1 MRNIIRIF
9 IAVILLFLVEYY
21 FAKKV
26 SKAIKNVF
34 PKLSEKTKKAVLTVF
49 FVWINLYPLFLI
61 IDWSYAAISNSYVWV
76 PQNFFFDY
84 FLIYPFWT
92 GLFIV
97 VQSDLF
103 FLIIDIFRIF
113 LFPFWK
119 KYRLKIL
126 SYETK
131 AVIFITLFFLFYVPL
146 RMIHDEY
153 SVSIRIVEYKKKDLP
168 EALNNFKITFIS
180 DVQAD
185 RYTDKARL
193 TNYINK
199 VNSTHPDLVLMGG
212 DVITSTPNYINEA
225 AEYISKIKS
234 KYGIYSCVGDHD
246 NWAYHNDYSR
256 SLSEVET
263 ALKNRGIEMVDN
275 GKRYVGV
282 DSSKIEITFITNT
295 YVERIPINQLDS
307 LAQLKHKYALKI
319 FLAHQPREFLV
330 NAAVKY
336 NYDLYLAGHTHG
348 GQITFLFP
356 FKYLS
361 PTLIET
367 PYVRGDFH
375 FTKEDGEKLLL
386 VVTRGLGMS
395 LAPVRYNSTPEITV
409 IIIEKG

>member
-1 MRNIIRIF
+1 MRNIIWIF
-9 IAVILLFLVEYY
+9 IAAALLFLVEFY

-26 SKAIKNVF
+26 SKAVRNVF
-34 PKLSEKTKKAVLTVF
+34 PNFPAKKRKVVLAFF

-61 IDWSYAAISNSYVWV
+61 FDWSYAAISNTYVWV

-103 FLIIDIFRIF
+103 FLIIDIFRLI

-119 KYRLKIL
+119 KYKRKIL

-131 AVIFITLFFLFYVPL
+131 SIMFITIFFMFYVPL

-153 SVSIRIVEYKKKDLP
+153 AVSIRIVEYKKKDLP

-193 TNYINK
+193 TNYIDK

-246 NWAYHNDYSR
+246 NWAYHNNYLR
-256 SLSEVET
+256 SLNEVET
-263 ALKNRGIEMVDN
+263 ALKKQGIEMVDN
-275 GKRYVGV
+275 GKRYIDV

-295 YVERIPINQLDS
+295 YVERIPTEQLDS

-330 NAAVKY
+330 KAAKEH

-356 FKYLS
+356 FKNLS

-367 PYVRGDFH
+367 PYVRGDFP
-375 FTKEDGEKLLL
+375 FTKENGEKLLL

>member
-9 IAVILLFLVEYY
+9 IAVILLSLVEYY
-21 FAKKV
+21 FTKKL
-26 SKAIKNVF
+26 SKAIKIVF
-34 PKLSEKTKKAVLTVF
+34 PKFPDKNRKAVLTIF
-49 FVWINLYPLFLI
+49 LVWINLYPLFLI
-61 IDWSYAAISNSYVWV
+61 LDWSYAAISNTYVWV

-103 FLIIDIFRIF
+103 FLIIDVFRIL
-113 LFPFWK
+113 LFPLWNK
-119 KYRLKIL
+119 HKQKIL

-131 AVIFITLFFLFYVPL
+131 AVIFITILFLFYVPL
-146 RMIHDEY
+146 RILHDEY
-153 SVSIRIVEYKKKDLP
+153 TVSIRIVEYKKKDLP
-168 EALNNFKITFIS
+168 DALNNFRLTFIS

-185 RYTDKARL
+185 RYTDKERL

-225 AEYISKIKS
+225 AKYISKIKS

-256 SLSEVET
+256 SLNEVET
-263 ALKNRGIEMVDN
+263 ALKKQGIQMVDN
-275 GKRYVGV
+275 GKRYINV
-282 DSSKIEITFITNT
+282 DSSRIEITFITNT
-295 YVERIPINQLDS
+295 YVERIPVNQLDS
-307 LAQLKHKYALKI
+307 LADLKHKFALKI
-319 FLAHQPREFLV
+319 FLAHQPREFLLK
-330 NAAVKY
+330 AALRYK
-336 NYDLYLAGHTHG
+336 YDLYLAGHTHG

-356 FKYLS
+356 FKNLS

-367 PYVRGDFH
+367 PYVRGNFH
-375 FTKEDGEKLLL
+375 FTKEDGEKLLM

>member
-1 MRNIIRIF
+1 MRYIIRIF
-9 IAVILLFLVEYY
+9 IAAALLFLVEYY
-21 FAKKV
+21 FKKKV
-26 SKAIKNVF
+26 SKAIKNLF
-34 PKLSEKTKKAVLTVF
+34 PEFPGKKRKILLTIF
-49 FVWINLYPLFLI
+49 LVWINLYPLFLI
-61 IDWSYAAISNSYVWV
+61 FDWSYAAISKTYVWV

-84 FLIYPFWT
+84 FLIYPFWA

-103 FLIIDIFRIF
+103 FLIIDIFRIL
-113 LFPFWK
+113 LFPLWK
-119 KYRLKIL
+119 RYKQKIL

-131 AVIFITLFFLFYVPL
+131 AILFITVFFLLYVPL
-146 RMIHDEY
+146 RIIHDEY
-153 SVSIRIVEYKKKDLP
+153 TVSIRIVEYKKKDLP
-168 EALNNFKITFIS
+168 EALNNFKLTFIS

-199 VNSTHPDLVLMGG
+199 VNSTHPDLVLVGG
-212 DVITSTPNYINEA
+212 DVITSTPDYINEA
-225 AEYISKIKS
+225 AEYIGKIKS

-246 NWAYHNDYSR
+246 NWAYHNEYSR
-256 SLSEVET
+256 SLNEVET
-263 ALKNRGIEMVDN
+263 ALKSHGIEMVDN
-275 GKRYVGV
+275 GKRYLNV
-282 DSSKIEITFITNT
+282 DTAKIEITFVTNT
-295 YVERIPINQLDS
+295 YVERIPVVQLDS
-307 LAQLKHKYALKI
+307 LAILKHRYALKI
-319 FLAHQPREFLV
+319 FLAHQPREFLAE
-330 NAAVKY
+330 AASRY

-356 FKYLS
+356 FKNLS

-375 FTKEDGEKLLL
+375 FTKKDGEKMLM

-395 LAPVRYNSTPEITV
+395 IAPVRYNSTPEITV

>member
-1 MRNIIRIF
+1 MRNIIWIF
-9 IAVILLFLVEYY
+9 IAAALLFLVEFY

-26 SKAIKNVF
+26 SKAVRNVF
-34 PKLSEKTKKAVLTVF
+34 PNFPAKKRKVVLAFF

-61 IDWSYAAISNSYVWV
+61 FDWSYAAISNTYVWV

-103 FLIIDIFRIF
+103 FLIIDIFRLI

-119 KYRLKIL
+119 KYKRKIL

-131 AVIFITLFFLFYVPL
+131 SIMFITIFFMFYVPL

-153 SVSIRIVEYKKKDLP
+153 AVSIRIVEYKKKDLP

-193 TNYINK
+193 TNYIDK

-246 NWAYHNDYSR
+246 NWAYHNNYLR
-256 SLSEVET
+256 SLNEVET
-263 ALKNRGIEMVDN
+263 ALKKQGIEMVDN
-275 GKRYVGV
+275 GKRYIDV

-295 YVERIPINQLDS
+295 YVERIPAEQLDS

-330 NAAVKY
+330 KAAKEH

-356 FKYLS
+356 FKNLS

-367 PYVRGDFH
+367 PYVRGDFP
-375 FTKEDGEKLLL
+375 FTKENGEKLLL

>member
-1 MRNIIRIF
+1 MRNIFQIF
-9 IAVILLFLVEYY
+9 IAAVLLFLVEYY
-21 FAKKV
+21 FSKKV

-34 PKLSEKTKKAVLTVF
+34 PKFPGKKRKAVLTIF
-49 FVWINLYPLFLI
+49 LVWINLYPLFLI
-61 IDWSYAAISNSYVWV
+61 LDWSYAAISNSYVWV

-84 FLIYPFWT
+84 FLIYPFWA

-103 FLIIDIFRIF
+103 FLIIDIFRII
-113 LFPFWK
+113 LFPLWK
-119 KYRLKIL
+119 KHSQKIL

-131 AVIFITLFFLFYVPL
+131 ALMFITIFFLFYVPL
-146 RMIHDEY
+146 RIIHDEY
-153 SVSIRIVEYKKKDLP
+153 AVSIRIVEYKKKDLP
-168 EALNNFKITFIS
+168 DALNNFKLTFIS
-180 DVQAD
+180 DIQAD

-193 TNYINK
+193 TNYIKK

-234 KYGIYSCVGDHD
+234 RYGIYSCVGDHD
-246 NWAYHNDYSR
+246 NWAYHNDYSK
-256 SLSEVET
+256 SLNEVET
-263 ALKNRGIEMVDN
+263 ALKNNGIEMVDN
-275 GKRYVGV
+275 GKRHVTV
-282 DSSKIEITFITNT
+282 DSSKIEITFVTNT
-295 YVERIPINQLDS
+295 YVKRIPTNQLDS
-307 LAQLKHKYALKI
+307 LAELKHKYALKI
-319 FLAHQPREFLV
+319 FLAHQPRVFLAK
-330 NAAVKY
+330 AATMY

-356 FKYLS
+356 FKNLT

-375 FTKEDGEKLLL
+375 FTKADGEQMLM

-395 LAPVRYNSTPEITV
+395 IAPVRYNSTPEITV